1 MFRIGEYVYYASGG
15 VCVVS
20 DVCYAPLSGMA
31 QDRQYYVLRPANG
44 GDGVM
49 YVPVNSETVFLRG
62 LMSRQAAE
70 SLLEQMSEI
79 ELIREPNAKALREKY
94 VEAMRQHDP
103 VEWVRVIKTVHYR
116 IRKLAEQS
124 GTRRISDTERTY
136 AEDAKRYLYAELAIA
151 LESPFEEMKASMRE
165 RIETTV

>member
-20 DVCYAPLSGMA
+20 DICYAPLSGMPL
-31 QDRQYYVLRPANG
+31 DRQYYVLRPANG

-49 YVPVNSETVFLRG
+49 YVPVNSETVFLRE
-62 LMSRQAAE
+62 LMSREAAE
-70 SLLEQMSEI
+70 TLLAQTDGI
-79 ELIREPNAKALREKY
+79 EMIDETNAKALREKY

-116 IRKLAEQS
+116 IRRLAEQS
-124 GTRRISDTERTY
+124 GTRRISDTERSY

-151 LESPFEEMKASMRE
+151 LEKNLDEMKASMRE
-165 RIETTV
+165 QIEQTV